1 MDRQVQIQ
9 KAIEI
14 DEVAI
19 DPVPVQLILGTSLY
33 KVHTLFSLL
42 SLNHAYVTYQGQ
54 LVGVV
59 GLKEVSRSLIC
70 TLENEGEYKG
80 MIINLYTQK
89 YKFRQKDRSQEY
101 LISRQLIILT
111 LIKHNIS
118 R

>member
-1 MDRQVQIQ
+1 MDRQMQIQ

-59 GLKEVSRSLIC
+59 GLKEVSGSLVFI
-70 TLENEGEYKG
+70 LEDERRVQRNNNQF
-80 MIINLYTQK
+80 I
-89 YKFRQKDRSQEY
+89 Y
-101 LISRQLIILT
+101 LKN
-111 LIKHNIS
+111 IKSHGRIDLKTI
-118 R
+118 